1 MLKRKKMKTD
11 LYSNQISQFIDMVK
25 PQNLY
30 LVGGRGLSKTVD
42 IMTKRTLD
50 ANDTMPQAIFGFVG
64 ETYIKVM
71 TDIIPK
77 ILGSWED
84 RFNFKEGRDF
94 VIDDKPPESWPKP
107 VLIRMKEFK
116 HSISTSKG
124 CLYLIKSLDRPSAA
138 AGTDMY
144 HLFGDEAKYF
154 KREKMKKQTPAL
166 RGNSLLFKDSHMFM
180 GHTFTTDMPNPA
192 DPGEDEWI
200 LDMEKNM
207 DIRQILDIYYLA
219 DVCNNYMIQIIE
231 AEEKDDKEKGKKLYE
246 ELKQW
251 NERLL
256 KRRRNSTLF
265 LLASSLAN
273 VDILTFDYI
282 INQFKTLEYE
292 EFLSAILSFKT
303 SLNKAQRF
311 YALFSEKNT
320 YTDGYNYDYFNAR
333 GIRENMQQNCN
344 GLRYINTKKPLE
356 AGADFGN
363 MMSMVIGQF
372 EGNTGR
378 VLKNMFTLTPEWIPQ
393 LGKKFREFF
402 APHEMKLLYLRY
414 DRAANN
420 YQKAGADMATQL
432 KRAIEFDEKG
442 VRSGWNVIL
451 ESLGQANVSHE
462 QDFNLSNVLFGKQD
476 HNLPEILIDAYEC
489 KELCASLRLAPKVPG
504 KEIKKEKKTEK
515 YAIHR
520 LPMESTNMSDAFKYF
535 ICKKQF
541 IRILKNRR
549 PIIPS

>member
-1 MLKRKKMKTD
+1 MKTD
-11 LYSNQISQFIDMVK
+11 LFSNQISQFIDMVK
-25 PQNLY
+25 PTFLY
-30 LVGGRGLSKTVD
+30 LIGGRGMSKTVET
-42 IMTKRTLD
+42 ITKRTLD
-50 ANDTMPQAIFGFVG
+50 AVETMPQGIFGFVG

-71 TDIIPK
+71 SDIIPK

-84 RFNFKEGRDF
+84 RFDFKEGRDF

-107 VLIRMKEFK
+107 VLVRMKEFK
-116 HSISTSKG
+116 HSISTSNG
-124 CLYLIKSLDRPSAA
+124 CLFLIKSLDRPSAA

-144 HLFGDEAKYF
+144 HLFGDEVKFF

-166 RGNSLLFKDSHMFM
+166 RGNSVLFKDSHMFM

-207 DIRQILDIYYLA
+207 DTRQILDIYYLA
-219 DVCNNYMIQIIE
+219 DECNTYLNQIVK
-231 AEEKDDKEKGKKLYE
+231 AEELGDKAKVKQLQD
-246 ELKQW
+246 ELKPW
-251 NERLL
+251 FNRLQ
-256 KRRRNSTLF
+256 KRRQGSTLF

-273 VDILTFDYI
+273 VDILRFDYI

-303 SLNKAQRF
+303 ALNKAQRF
-311 YALFSEKNT
+311 YALFSDKNT
-320 YTDGYNYDYFNAR
+320 YTDGYNYEYFNAR

-344 GLRYINTKKPLE
+344 GLRYLNPKKPLE

-363 MMSMVIGQF
+363 MISMVIGQF

-378 VLKNMFTLTPEWIPQ
+378 VLKNIYTLTPDWIQQ
-393 LGKKFREFF
+393 LGAKFREFF
-402 APHEMKLLYLRY
+402 APHQMKLLYLRY

-432 KRAIEFDEKG
+432 KRAIEFNEQG
-442 VRSGWNVIL
+442 QRSGWNVIL

-462 QDFNLSNVLFGKQD
+462 QDFNLSNVLFGKQER
-476 HNLPEILIDAYEC
+476 NLPEILIDAYEC
-489 KELCASLRLAPKVPG
+489 KELCASLKLAPKVPG
-504 KEIKKEKKTEK
+504 KELKKEKKSEK
-515 YAIHR
+515 LAIPR
-520 LPMESTNMSDAFKYF
+520 LPMESTNMSDAWKYF
-535 ICKKQF
+535 ICKKEY
-541 IRILKNRR
+541 IRILKNRK
-549 PIIPS
+549 PIIPQ